1 MSRLMDRSPI
11 KLSTRHQAPPRTVGD
26 PPNLGRVDRAAR
38 DISKGSKR
46 KSRSGHRSSRLRRE
60 RGGGKAAKRLTALI
74 FLAAILIIV
83 GTLAFWSDKRQ
94 QQSVQ
99 SEFEEL
105 SRQRFVERIES
116 KFASPT
122 EDQSHAIV
130 TAALA
135 AKDEAAV
142 SANFRLNGTP
152 PADVLEFLR
161 QEEELFGPAHV
172 ESWIGSIDCNNTL
185 VESVLVHHT
194 KNGISEAR
202 IAMLTPD
209 EQGVWRLD
217 FESFAKKC
225 EPTWETFVSGE
236 ATEGI
241 VRIWFSQDNYFNGI
255 YTDDSE
261 WLCFSMASLDSDV
274 LLYGY
279 CRKNSPQGTAMA
291 SIKARTHA
299 RGKKNIST
307 FRATLAIS
315 RSEGANKRQF
325 EIKKVLAEDW
335 LLTDKAFDG
344 SPGPLE

>member
-1 MSRLMDRSPI
+1 MDRTPV
-11 KLSTRHQAPPRTVGD
+11 KLSTRHQASPRTVGD

-46 KSRSGHRSSRLRRE
+46 WSRSSHRGSQRRRE

-74 FLAAILIIV
+74 FSAAILTIF
-83 GTLAFWSDKRQ
+83 GTFALWSDNRQ
-94 QQSVQ
+94 QQSVR

-105 SRQRFVERIES
+105 SRQRVVERVES

-122 EDQSHAIV
+122 EDQSRAIV
-130 TAALA
+130 MSALA

-142 SANFRLNGTP
+142 LANFRLHGTP
-152 PADVLEFLR
+152 PTEVLEFLR
-161 QEEELFGPAHV
+161 QEEALFGSAHV

-185 VESVLVHHT
+185 VESVLVHYT
-194 KNGISEAR
+194 KNGVNEPR
-202 IAMLTPD
+202 IALLSPD

-236 ATEGI
+236 ATEGT
-241 VRIWFSQDNYFNGI
+241 VRIWFGQDNYFNGI

-261 WLCFSMASLDSDV
+261 WLCFLMASTDSDV

-291 SIKARTHA
+291 SIMARA
-299 RGKKNIST
+299 RARVNQNIT
-307 FRATLAIS
+307 MFRATLAIS
-315 RSEGANKRQF
+315 RSEGAEKRQF
-325 EIKKVLAEDW
+325 EIKKVLADDW

>member
-1 MSRLMDRSPI
+1 MDRSTI
-11 KLSTRHQAPPRTVGD
+11 NFSTRHRAPARSVGD

-38 DISKGSKR
+38 DISKGPKR
-46 KSRSGHRSSRLRRE
+46 RSRSGQRGSQRRSE
-60 RGGGKAAKRLTALI
+60 RGGGKVAKRLTALI
-74 FLAAILIIV
+74 FLAAIFIIV
-83 GTLAFWSDKRQ
+83 GTFAFWSDNRQ
-94 QQSVQ
+94 QESVQ
-99 SEFEEL
+99 SELEEL
-105 SRQRFVERIES
+105 SRQGSVERIKS
-116 KFASPT
+116 RFASPT
-122 EDQSHAIV
+122 EEQSLAIV

-142 SANFRLNGTP
+142 MVNFRLNGTP
-152 PADVLEFLR
+152 PAEVLEFLR
-161 QEEELFGPAHV
+161 REQELFGAAHV

-185 VESVLVHHT
+185 VESVLVHYT
-194 KNGISEAR
+194 KDGVNEQR
-202 IAMLTPD
+202 IALLTPD

-225 EPTWETFVSGE
+225 QPAWGTIVSGE
-236 ATEGI
+236 ATEGT
-241 VRIWFSQDNYFNGI
+241 VRTWFAKDNYFNGL
-255 YTDDSE
+255 YRDDSE
-261 WLCFSMASLDSDV
+261 WLCFSMASLDSEV

-279 CRKNSPQGTAMA
+279 CRKNSPQGMAMA
-291 SIKARTHA
+291 NIMAGAHA

-315 RSEGANKRQF
+315 RSEGAEKRQF

>member
-1 MSRLMDRSPI
+1 MRSTQDQTFVR
-11 KLSTRHQAPPRTVGD
+11 KVGD
-26 PPNLGRVDRAAR
+26 PPQLGRVERMAR
-38 DISKGSKR
+38 NSRRGSKTLSQIGYNGSKR
-46 KSRSGHRSSRLRRE
+46 QRRRG
-60 RGGGKAAKRLTALI
+60 RGGKVAQRLTALT
-74 FLAAILIIV
+74 FLAVILTVVAILALW
-83 GTLAFWSDKRQ
+83 TDKRREE
-94 QQSVQ
+94 SVIKD
-99 SEFEEL
+99 FEEL
-105 SRQRFVERIES
+105 SKLRPVERVES

-122 EDQSHAIV
+122 EDQSRAIV

-142 SANFRLNGTP
+142 LANFRLHGTP
-152 PADVLEFLR
+152 PTEVLEFLR
-161 QEEELFGPAHV
+161 QEEALFGSAHV

-185 VESVLVHHT
+185 VESVLVHYT
-194 KNGISEAR
+194 KNGVNEPR
-202 IAMLTPD
+202 IALLSPD

-291 SIKARTHA
+291 SIMARA
-299 RGKKNIST
+299 RARVNQNIT
-307 FRATLAIS
+307 MFRATLAIS
-315 RSEGANKRQF
+315 RSEGADKRQF